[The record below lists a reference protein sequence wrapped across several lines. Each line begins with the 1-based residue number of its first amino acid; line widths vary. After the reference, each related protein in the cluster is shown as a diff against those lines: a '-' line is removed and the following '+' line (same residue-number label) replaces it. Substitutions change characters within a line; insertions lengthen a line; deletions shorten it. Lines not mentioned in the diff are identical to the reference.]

1 MSETVM
7 LLLAG
12 AIPAFISGFVC
23 ARRFPRLLADPR
35 PQVLV
40 PMRRNEFRPSG
51 VKAAEPDHRA
61 RWRHRMHHFIRLAE
75 RLAEARAVP
84 PGRVPSLETLRLAT
98 GLSKRQAGYYLAVLK
113 KGKVIETR
121 PWAGSYWRLS
131 RKGRRDALDLLPY
144 PASRPPPPF
153 RAGLSVDV

>member
-1 MSETVM
+1 MSST
-7 LLLAG
+7 LLIALAG
-12 AIPAFISGFVC
+12 FIPGIYVGWLA
-23 ARRFPRLLADPR
+23 ARRFPRWLADPR

-40 PMRRNEFRPSG
+40 PMRRNEFRPPG
-51 VKAAEPDHRA
+51 VVAAEPDHRA
-61 RWRHRMHHFIRLAE
+61 RWRHRMHRFIRLAE
-75 RLAEARAVP
+75 RVAETRAVS
-84 PGRVPSLETLRLAT
+84 PGRVPSLDTLRLAT